1 MLAHLGVG
9 SGVGAGVGSGV
20 GAGVGLAVG
29 CGGEKQPRHSDQI
42 FQDRLKVD
50 TLFLTED
57 GQRITRPM
65 NPQSLVV
72 FDAAAGKI
80 AWPAFQCN
88 NPDCPGRNADGSP
101 YLFSRSNPFVSVQ
114 ADGLISTRSQ
124 STPADFE
131 LFQKYAEVKCPACLK
146 KRNRS
151 SESPRQSQQYVD
163 WCQSYVLPSAAKRL
177 AELDRELQK
186 TLPARPRQR

>member
-1 MLAHLGVG
+1 MLL
-9 SGVGAGVGSGV
+9 AG
-20 GAGVGLAVG
+20 
-29 CGGEKQPRHSDQI
+29 CNGEQRPRHSDQI

-57 GQRITRPM
+57 GQRIVRPM
-65 NPQSLVV
+65 NPQSLIV

-88 NPDCPGRNADGSP
+88 NSDCPGRKADGSP

-114 ADGLISTRSQ
+114 ADGSISTRSQ
-124 STPADFE
+124 STAADFE
-131 LFQKYAEVKCPACLK
+131 QFQKYAEVKCPACLE
-146 KRNRS
+146 KRNRV
-151 SESPRQSQQYVD
+151 SESAQQRQQYVD
-163 WCQSYVLPSAAKRL
+163 WCQSHVLASAAKRL

-186 TLPARPRQR
+186 TLPKQPRQR